1 MPKKDTHEDNKKLF
15 TQQPKQPNNK
25 SDSIENGMLFGVEN
39 WSRERLAKWFVNEE
53 MGKFVAFVKL
63 LDDIDLLGGDIV
75 HLSFDCPRNLREYF
89 NQVARRKYGSSCRV
103 LRSFMLKIIAQH
115 VLEKHALGNTL
126 SDVVPS
132 VFNVP
137 QIVMPTYVQSRP
149 RRYVKDS
156 RFVSCQARGCRERAE
171 FRFYHYNGN
180 VYLLCRRHVEEYKRL
195 CLQSGFV
202 VKVEPLENELDN
214 FMKLSK

>member
-1 MPKKDTHEDNKKLF
+1 VKVTQNKKSKNKHKNPS
-15 TQQPKQPNNK
+15 TQLSKQKN
-25 SDSIENGMLFGVEN
+25 SDPHSIGNSMLFEVKN
-39 WSRERLAKWFVNEE
+39 WDREKLAKWFVDENHL
-53 MGKFVAFVKL
+53 KFVAFVKL
-63 LDDIDLLGGDIV
+63 LDGIDLLGGDIV

-89 NQVARRKYGSSCRV
+89 NKVARRKYGSSCRA

-156 RFVSCQARGCRERAE
+156 RFVSCQARGCKEHAE

-180 VYLLCRRHVEEYKRL
+180 VYLLCRRHVEEYRRL
-195 CLQSGFV
+195 CLESGFNV
-202 VKVEPLENELDN
+202 NVEPLVFDQKIN
-214 FMKLSK
+214 